1 MQKRV
6 PVYNTMFSELSRYP
20 RYEVRLDT
28 VDPVPRFIAR
38 QWRGQQTEAQDTAL
52 RFQRFK
58 TFVFCQLC
66 PILLIFNF
74 YFLCFVILLIIIYFE
89 M

>member
-6 PVYNTMFSELSRYP
+6 PIYSTMFSELQRYP

-38 QWRGQQTEAQDTAL
+38 QWRGLQAEAQDAAV
-52 RFQRFK
+52 RFK
-58 TFVFCQLC
+58 GYKLASS
-66 PILLIFNF
+66 
-74 YFLCFVILLIIIYFE
+74 
-89 M
+89 